1 MEAKAVMKYV
11 PLSPYKLRQVVDLIR
26 GKDIEEAVALVR
38 FVRRAA
44 RKPVEKVLKSAISN
58 AGEGKAKAKIDRLYV
73 AEARVD
79 GGPSLKRGMA
89 RARGIVTPILKR
101 SSHITI
107 VLKEKD

>member
-1 MEAKAVMKYV
+1 MKAIMKYI

-26 GKDIEEAVALVR
+26 GKDIEEAIALVK

-44 RKPVEKVLKSAISN
+44 AKPVEKALKSAISN
-58 AGEGKAKAKIDRLYV
+58 AGKGKAGAALDRLYV

-79 GGPSLKRGMA
+79 GGPSLKRGMS

>member
-1 MEAKAVMKYV
+1 MEAKAVIKYI

-26 GKDIEEAVALVR
+26 GKDIEEAVALIR

-58 AGEGKAKAKIDRLYV
+58 AGEGKAKARVDRLYV
-73 AEARVD
+73 SEARVD
-79 GGPSLKRGMA
+79 EGPSLKRGMS
-89 RARGIVTPILKR
+89 RARGIVSPIRKR

-107 VLKEKD
+107 VLREKD

>member
-1 MEAKAVMKYV
+1 MEAKAVTKHI

-26 GKDIEEAVALVR
+26 GKDVEEAVALVR

-44 RKPVEKVLKSAISN
+44 AKPVEKVLKSAISN
-58 AGEGKAKAKIDRLYV
+58 AGEGKTKARVGQLYV

-79 GGPSLKRGMA
+79 GGPSLKRGMP
-89 RARGIVTPILKR
+89 RARGVVTPILKR

-107 VLKEKD
+107 VLREKD